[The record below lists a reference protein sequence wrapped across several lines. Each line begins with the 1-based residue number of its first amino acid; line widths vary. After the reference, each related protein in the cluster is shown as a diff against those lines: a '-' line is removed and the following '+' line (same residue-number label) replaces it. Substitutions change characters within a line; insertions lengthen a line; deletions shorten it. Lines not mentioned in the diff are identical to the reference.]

1 LGKDYDT
8 IREKMSETLKGFESV
23 QKDSKGSGYYLPNNV
38 RELDFSKLEHGKAKF
53 SICKMASHERK
64 PNEFLLM
71 TIRSHDQF
79 NTTIYGLNDRY
90 RGIQNERRVLFMN
103 PKDLEEFGHKT
114 LDIVDLVSNYDS
126 VERRAKKFL
135 VVPYNIPQ
143 GNLGAYFPEANMVV
157 PHNHYADKSNTP
169 ISKSIIV
176 HLERSK

>member
-1 LGKDYDT
+1 
-8 IREKMSETLKGFESV
+8 
-23 QKDSKGSGYYLPNNV
+23 
-38 RELDFSKLEHGKAKF
+38 
-53 SICKMASHERK
+53 
-64 PNEFLLM
+64 
-71 TIRSHDQF
+71 
-79 NTTIYGLNDRY
+79 
-90 RGIQNERRVLFMN
+90 MN
-103 PKDLEEFGHKT
+103 PKDMERFGYKR